1 VCAGCLALPGE
12 AAPRRRFRALAG

>member
-1 VCAGCLALPGE
+1 CAGCLALPGE

>member
-1 VCAGCLALPGE
+1 AGCLALPGE